1 MVGFSQGSYLLL
13 TVPLCIFDLLSCEI
27 REGEGIGLHSVS
39 GPSQLWGIRLG
50 RCLHG
55 MCIDSLLCEVSIE
68 SGGRREWVRVHS
80 SVFVCVCWA
89 WEWVPGNMDRHAV
102 FKIVLFCNLK
112 TNICSK

>member
-13 TVPLCIFDLLSCEI
+13 TVPFCIFDLLSCEI

-39 GPSQLWGIRLG
+39 GPSQLWGIGSG

-68 SGGRREWVRVHS
+68 SGKGRVGTCARV
-80 SVFVCVCWA
+80 VYKCPCAFVCICVC
-89 WEWVPGNMDRHAV
+89 
-102 FKIVLFCNLK
+102 VLGLGVGTWQHGQTCCF
-112 TNICSK
+112 